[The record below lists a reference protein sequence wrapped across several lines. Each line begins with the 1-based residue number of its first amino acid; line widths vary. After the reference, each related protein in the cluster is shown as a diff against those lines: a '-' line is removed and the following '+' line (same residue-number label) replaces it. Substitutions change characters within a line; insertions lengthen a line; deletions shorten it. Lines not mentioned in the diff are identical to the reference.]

1 MFGFDDVLGVAKAF
15 GPIVGGALGFMGGE
29 DTNQANSAQSQA
41 QMDFQERMSNT
52 SYQRAVAD
60 MKAAGLNPMLAYSQG
75 GASSPGG
82 SQAVMQNSSA
92 AGAAAAQS
100 AASVDLTRAST
111 QKTLAEAKNTEAEAE
126 SRIALLK
133 QQALG
138 GVSSAAHTDQL
149 AERARQQN
157 EGRMGS
163 FEALSANARSG
174 SDYYKE
180 LGDKRYYLA
189 GEPGR
194 HDYSDPRVSVERAH
208 ARTLTARAILDELE
222 QPHGRAES
230 GYWDDVGKGGVYAER
245 GSAVVG
251 RLANSAA
258 SVGLRLPR
266 RFNELT
272 IRGAGGSI
280 SRSGQR

>member
-1 MFGFDDVLGVAKAF
+1 MFGFDDVLGAAKAF

-100 AASVDLTRAST
+100 AASVDLTKATADKTRAET
-111 QKTLAEAKNTEAEAE
+111 QNTEAEALA
-126 SRIALLK
+126 RIAKLK
-133 QQALG
+133 QDVLG
-138 GVSSAAHTDQL
+138 GISSAAATDEV
-149 AERARQQN
+149 ARRARDAN
-157 EGRMGS
+157 EGRIGAY
-163 FEALSANARSG
+163 EAESARERST
-174 SDYYKE
+174 SEYYKA
-180 LGDKRYYLA
+180 LGDKRYYHA
-189 GEPGR
+189 GESGR
-194 HDYSDPRVSVERAH
+194 HDYRDPRVDVERSH
-208 ARTLTARAILDELE
+208 ARQLTARAILDELGQSE
-222 QPHGRAES
+222 GRAYS
-230 GYWDDVGKGGVYAER
+230 GFWSDVGKGGVYAER
-245 GSAVVG
+245 GLSHLG
-251 RLANSAA
+251 SLAHSAA